1 MIPLPLCLTDVG
13 HNCQPVLIRGCEET
27 TKIFDIHHIGEGP
40 SVVPESGLHSCLG
53 LLRNQTA
60 EFPLCPL
67 DAQGSVGV
75 AAVEGLL

>member
-1 MIPLPLCLTDVG
+1 MIPPNLCLTEVG
-13 HNCQPVLIRGCEET
+13 HHCQPVLICGCEET
-27 TKIFDIHHIGEGP
+27 TKIFDIHRIGEGP
-40 SVVPESGLHSCLG
+40 SVVPESGFRSCLG

-67 DAQGSVGV
+67 GAQGSVGV